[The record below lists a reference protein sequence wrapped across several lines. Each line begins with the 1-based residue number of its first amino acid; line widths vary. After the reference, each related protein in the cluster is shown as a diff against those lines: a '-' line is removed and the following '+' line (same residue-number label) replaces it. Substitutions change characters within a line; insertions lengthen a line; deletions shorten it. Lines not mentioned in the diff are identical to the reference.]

1 MAKGEANLA
10 VGKRRN
16 TSSSKRKGKQKIYI
30 ERYRYICVCVYTRI
44 RKEEHGISNKN
55 TVLTFVVLY

>member
-10 VGKRRN
+10 IGKRRN
-16 TSSSKRKGKQKIYI
+16 TSFSKRKGKQKIYRK
-30 ERYRYICVCVYTRI
+30 RYRYMCVCVYTRI